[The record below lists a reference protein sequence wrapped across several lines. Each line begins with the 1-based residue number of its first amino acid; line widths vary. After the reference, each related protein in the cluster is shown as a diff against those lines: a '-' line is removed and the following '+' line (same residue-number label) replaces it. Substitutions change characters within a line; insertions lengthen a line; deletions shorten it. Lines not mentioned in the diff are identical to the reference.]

1 MEKRPY
7 KILVV
12 DDQTENIRTITSY
25 LEQWHPEYRLYQAT
39 RAVIAIEIV
48 RAMKIDLVVSDWDM
62 PGMSGIELATALTQ
76 DESTR
81 HVPVIIVTGIMI
93 SPDDLKKALSA
104 GAFDYIRKPVEP
116 VELEA
121 RTQSALRIVAMHR
134 EEIYKKNLELD
145 EKTIR
150 LARNNQYLEHLIRKM
165 SRILSLNEIPTEA
178 KNLLSGMIEE
188 ITNTIKEDNWQ
199 HFDVAFQNV
208 HPSFCKNL
216 LNDYPQLTP
225 AELRHCILIKLG
237 MNHKDTASI
246 MYQSPDSIKVIRSRI
261 RKKLRLENVQNFQSF
276 LAQY

>member
-7 KILVV
+7 KILIV
-12 DDQTENIRTITSY
+12 DDRTENIRTITSY
-25 LEQWHPEYRLYQAT
+25 LEQAHPEYRLYQAT
-39 RAVIAIEIV
+39 RAMVAIEIV
-48 RAMKIDLVVSDWDM
+48 REMKIDLVVSDWDM
-62 PGMSGIELATALTQ
+62 PGMTGIELATALKQ
-76 DESTR
+76 DERSR

-93 SPDDLKKALSA
+93 SPDDLKMALSA
-104 GAFDYIRKPVEP
+104 GAFDYLRKPVEP

-121 RTQSALRIVAMHR
+121 RTQSALRIVAMHQ
-134 EEIYKKNLELD
+134 EEIHAKNLALD

-150 LARNNQYLEHLIRKM
+150 LIKNNEYFEHLIGKM
-165 SRILSLNEIPTEA
+165 SHVKSVHEIPAEA
-178 KNLLSGMIEE
+178 KNLLSEMIDE
-188 ITNTIKEDNWQ
+188 IRNKIKEDDWQ

-216 LNDYPQLTP
+216 LADHPTLTP

-246 MYQSPDSIKVIRSRI
+246 LFQSPDSIKVIRSRI
-261 RKKLRLENVQNFQSF
+261 RKKLRLDNEQNFQSF